1 MCAFTSS
8 VKKGKLPFILQV
20 RALEGFKKGSLVLA
34 PAYRELLRKDS
45 DAQHQLVRG
54 QGVVHT
60 AMLSHVEVNLTV
72 ANGDRRRRDEDRPKR
87 TTEFIQFSPLLA
99 GKAAKN
105 RHDCIQNIVPF
116 WALLRSVG
124 PRAFHNMELDV
135 LVFRDHG
142 FDVVGSQYPRLPQGV
157 EFTVQI
163 PIARNVAHVSKG
175 DVLCL
180 PCFDPVSS
188 SERPRELIM

>member
-1 MCAFTSS
+1 M
-8 VKKGKLPFILQV
+8 
-20 RALEGFKKGSLVLA
+20 ENLA
-34 PAYRELLRKDS
+34 
-45 DAQHQLVRG
+45 
-54 QGVVHT
+54 
-60 AMLSHVEVNLTV
+60 
-72 ANGDRRRRDEDRPKR
+72 
-87 TTEFIQFSPLLA
+87 
-99 GKAAKN
+99 
-105 RHDCIQNIVPF
+105 PF
-116 WALLRSVG
+116 WALLRSLG

-180 PCFDPVSS
+180 PCFEP
-188 SERPRELIM
+188 